1 MNQIII
7 EPLEKAVARLDEA
20 LKLPVDDIVRDAS
33 VQRFEYCFE
42 LSLKLIKRFLKEVY
56 TEEGEIYLDIIKKA
70 QKVGLVG
77 NADLWKQFKLAR
89 NYSSHNYS
97 ESGANYSYTQAELFL
112 PEIQLTLSKM
122 QEINQKITEHEE

>member
-77 NADLWKQFKLAR
+77 NADLWKQF
-89 NYSSHNYS
+89 
-97 ESGANYSYTQAELFL
+97 
-112 PEIQLTLSKM
+112 
-122 QEINQKITEHEE
+122 